1 VSRKLINPDLLARFY
16 RDEIRRIVLEHKGL
30 NPRVV
35 KTRNRLPVYG
45 EIGMVIDAGEGQSVI
60 DLAQM
65 GFALG
70 KLFGFEVTVVTTA
83 QLSEFFHA
91 RSYWAAEV
99 TTMLNDSYP
108 L

>member
-1 VSRKLINPDLLARFY
+1 MNKELINPEPLVRLY

-35 KTRNRLPVYG
+35 KPSNNDG
-45 EIGMVIDAGEGQSVI
+45 EIDIVIDAGENQSLMDV
-60 DLAQM
+60 AQI
-65 GFALG
+65 GFALDA
-70 KLFGFEVTVVTTA
+70 LFGHEVVGVLTTA

-91 RSYWAAEV
+91 RGCWADEV
-99 TTMLNDSYP
+99 IRLLSNTYP